1 MNNTYTINAET
12 HPSLFNLLTI
22 TEVCDCDVTLEDV
35 DSGSP
40 IHLGDLINAAREEL
54 GL

>member
-1 MNNTYTINAET
+1 MKNTYTINAET
-12 HPSLFNLLTI
+12 HPVLFNLLTI
-22 TEVCDCDVTLEDV
+22 TEVCDCDIVLEDV
-35 DSGSP
+35 DSGIP